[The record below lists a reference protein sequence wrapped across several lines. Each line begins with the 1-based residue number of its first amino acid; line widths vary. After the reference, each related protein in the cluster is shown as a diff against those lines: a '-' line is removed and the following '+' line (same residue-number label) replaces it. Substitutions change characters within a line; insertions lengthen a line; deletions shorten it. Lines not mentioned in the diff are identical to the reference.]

1 MDGRKEKRIS
11 RTLRVLLS
19 SGGQPVVAEYAST
32 ENVSSSGARVRTDR
46 PWRPDSRVVIKSSQG
61 DLWARARVVP
71 CCATNPV
78 EHELATN
85 SVSQLLCGRDHRKFR
100 CMRCNLPGNPAC
112 NRVVGCSGRLHMNLR
127 RGWASN
133 KGLASKPRKPPE
145 ILMA

>member
-61 DLWARARVVP
+61 DLWARARVVY
-71 CCATNPV
+71 CQTV
-78 EHELATN
+78 QSKTLQSRMFVLGLQFLALT
-85 SVSQLLCGRDHRKFR
+85 GDW
-100 CMRCNLPGNPAC
+100 M
-112 NRVVGCSGRLHMNLR
+112 LR
-127 RGWASN
+127 A
-133 KGLASKPRKPPE
+133 
-145 ILMA
+145 